1 MPTNKKPQS
10 FHRFLDEAGDA
21 TFFGKGRINIL
32 GQEGVSKMFALGMVH
47 IKKDLMEARQ
57 EIFELSELISKDPYF
72 CKIPSVKKKID
83 SGGFYFHA
91 KDDPAEVKYVFYEY
105 LQKKLPFTLQAFVG
119 RKIPSLFA
127 NKHGNNEHE
136 FYADLLHHLL
146 KSKMNHEKLVLNI
159 AERGNSTRMA
169 NLENAVKNARTK
181 FATRTGKDGDQCK
194 IVFNIQNQRLDPLL
208 AVPDYA
214 LWSVQRIFERG
225 ETRFYDALNIAK
237 KIPQVVDLY
246 DYETIELYPNQ
257 WKNYYSLK
265 NPLTEKNKIGP
276 PST

>member
-1 MPTNKKPQS
+1 MANKKHPQS
-10 FHRFLDEAGDA
+10 YHRFLDEAGDT

-32 GQEGVSKMFALGMVH
+32 GQTGVSKMFALGMVH
-47 IKKDLMEARQ
+47 IKQDLNDARL
-57 EIFELSELISKDPYF
+57 EINKLAENISKDPYF

-91 KDDPAEVKYVFYEY
+91 KDDPAEVRYVFYEY
-105 LQKKLPFTLQAFVG
+105 LQNKLPFTLEAFVG
-119 RKIPSLFA
+119 RKIPTLFA

-146 KSKMNHEKLVLNI
+146 KNKMNYEKLILNI

-169 NLENAVKNARTK
+169 NLEYAVKNARSKFSTK
-181 FATRTGKDGDQCK
+181 TGKNAEKCE
-194 IVFNIQNQRLDPLL
+194 IVFNVQNQRADPLL

-214 LWSVQRIFERG
+214 LWSIQRIFERG
-225 ETRFYDALNIAK
+225 ETRFYDALNLAK

-246 DYETIELYPNQ
+246 DYEAINKIPKWQ
-257 WKNYYSLK
+257 NYYGTK